1 MNSAIPIQFR
11 VLTLA
16 LVTVLACSETA
27 AQDSIDFHPES
38 TITVDGTSN
47 KSDWTVTATEFIGAY
62 TLEDDAPASVE
73 LTIPV
78 MQMKGGKSLIM
89 DRLMRDALNAP
100 EYPEI
105 RFVSTAI
112 EPAEDAGWDVTG
124 DLTISGET
132 QSIIV
137 PVRRSDIGAF
147 TGSVDLKMSDFGVK
161 PPTAMF
167 GSLRTADEITVNFTV
182 MPAEDA
188 GTN

>member
-1 MNSAIPIQFR
+1 MQIRSQPSF
-11 VLTLA
+11 TA
-16 LVTVLACSETA
+16 LLFVGLLIASPAA
-27 AQDSIDFHPES
+27 AQDQIDFHPES

-47 KSDWTVTATEFIGAY
+47 KSDWTVTATEFIGVY
-62 TLEDDAPASVE
+62 TLADDAPDSVE

-89 DRLMRDALNAP
+89 DRLMRDAMNAP
-100 EYPEI
+100 EHPEI

-112 EPAEDAGWDVTG
+112 EPAEDAGWNVIG

-132 QSIIV
+132 LSVVV
-137 PVRRSDIGAF
+137 PVTKTDLGAF
-147 TGSVDLKMSDFGVK
+147 TGSLDIKMSDWGVK

-167 GSLRTADEITVNFTV
+167 GSLRTADEITVNFNV